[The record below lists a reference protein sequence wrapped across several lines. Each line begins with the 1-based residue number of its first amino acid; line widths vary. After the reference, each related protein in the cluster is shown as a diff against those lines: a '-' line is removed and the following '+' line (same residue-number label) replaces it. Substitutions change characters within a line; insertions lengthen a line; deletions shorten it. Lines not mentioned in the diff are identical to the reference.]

1 MAILIV
7 SAEGGVS
14 KEVTLS
20 KARTTLGR
28 RPHNDV
34 ILDDLAVSGEHAAV
48 QMEDRDIYYLEDLR
62 STNGTYVNGKVV
74 KNHLLQSGD
83 IIRMGKLKIEF
94 LNEAA
99 SAASTSDSLRASIKV
114 LSGAAAGRT
123 MELTKAVTSI
133 GKPGLAVAAI
143 SRQRSGF
150 VVHCIDGTNP
160 PTINGS
166 VFGAQPVALK
176 NGDLIEL
183 AGSKIEFVQT

>member
-1 MAILIV
+1 MATLIV
-7 SAEGGVS
+7 SLDGVVI
-14 KEVTLS
+14 KQAALS

-34 ILDDLAVSGEHAAV
+34 VIDDLAVSGEHAAV
-48 QMEDRDIYYLEDLR
+48 QMEDQDIYYLEDLR

-83 IIRMGKLKIEF
+83 VIRIGKVKIEF
-94 LNEAA
+94 LNDAASEAA
-99 SAASTSDSLRASIKV
+99 APGLLRASIKV

-123 MELTKAVTSI
+123 LELTKERTTI

-143 SRQRSGF
+143 SRQTGGF
-150 VVHCIDGTNP
+150 VVHHVDGASP
-160 PTINGS
+160 PTLNGRG
-166 VFGAQPVALK
+166 FGAEPIALK

-183 AGSKIEFVQT
+183 AGSKIEFVQP